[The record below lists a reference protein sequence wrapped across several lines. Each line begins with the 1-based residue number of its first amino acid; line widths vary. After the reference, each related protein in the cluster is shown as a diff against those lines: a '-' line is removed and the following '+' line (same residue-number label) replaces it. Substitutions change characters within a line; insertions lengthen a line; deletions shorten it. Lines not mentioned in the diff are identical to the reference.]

1 MCLFNENML
10 HCLYIQIVASGFE
23 HYLSIHPFSATYRG
37 LADAP
42 CDYLTVI
49 NLAILP
55 FGQHTLKQLIK
66 STRIVDCWLNL
77 HSEKWNIVLLR
88 FTFSQK
94 LEKDKNLLKCNR
106 LKVNNVLVFFYS
118 VLTPKPS
125 FSEGHFSYFTC
136 LKLSMKS
143 V

>member
-1 MCLFNENML
+1 ML

-23 HYLSIHPFSATYRG
+23 HYLSIHPFSATYL
-37 LADAP
+37 LANAP
-42 CDYLTVI
+42 CDYWIVI

-106 LKVNNVLVFFYS
+106 MKVNNVLVFFYS

-125 FSEGHFSYFTC
+125 ISEGHIPYFVY
-136 LKLSMKS
+136 LNLSMKS
-143 V
+143 VWERL